1 MATTRKSP
9 ARATARKAAAVR
21 KQSTAAVKPY
31 PDNTGDNTAPP
42 KASPKDAI
50 DLLVADHLAAAKC
63 FKQYE
68 TLMKKSAPADQR
80 KALADKV
87 CGMLTIHTQIE
98 EEIFYPAAREAD
110 LDDDMMDEAWVE
122 HDGAKGLI
130 AWIRASTPSDDYYDA
145 KVKVLGDI
153 VEHHV
158 IEEHTEMFPKCR
170 RSTMDLLE
178 LRKRMDARKKELE
191 VAKPSRPGPGLLDRI
206 TGAVNRAA
214 A

>member
-1 MATTRKSP
+1 MATTKKSP
-9 ARATARKAAAVR
+9 AHAAGKKAVLTRKP
-21 KQSTAAVKPY
+21 STAAIKPY

-42 KASPKDAI
+42 KSSPKDAI

-63 FKQYE
+63 FKQYD

-87 CGMLTIHTQIE
+87 CAMLTVHTQIE
-98 EEIFYPAAREAD
+98 EEIFYPAAREAG
-110 LDDDMMDEAWVE
+110 LDEDMMNEAWVE

-130 AWIRASTPSDDYYDA
+130 AWILSSRPSDDYYDA

-170 RSTMDLLE
+170 RSKMDLVG
-178 LRKRMDARKKELE
+178 LRDRLDARKKELE
-191 VAKPSRPGPGLLDRI
+191 AAKPSSKPSGILGRLTAR
-206 TGAVNRAA
+206 
-214 A
+214 

>member
-1 MATTRKSP
+1 MATTKKAP
-9 ARATARKAAAVR
+9 ARASGKKTPAV
-21 KQSTAAVKPY
+21 KKPKTAAVKPY

-42 KASPKDAI
+42 KSSPKDAI

-68 TLMKKSAPADQR
+68 TLMKKNAPADQR
-80 KALADKV
+80 KALADRV
-87 CGMLTIHTQIE
+87 CGMLTVHTRIE
-98 EEIFYPAAREAD
+98 EEIFYPAAREAG

-122 HDGAKGLI
+122 HDGAKNLI
-130 AWIRASTPSDDYYDA
+130 AWIQASKPGDDYYDA

-170 RSTMDLLE
+170 RSKMDLIG
-178 LRKRMDARKKELE
+178 LRARLDARKKELE
-191 VAKPSRPGPGLLDRI
+191 ASAPAGKAPGLLNRL
-206 TGAVNRAA
+206 TGAVAKAA

>member
-9 ARATARKAAAVR
+9 SRAAGKKATPTRKT
-21 KQSTAAVKPY
+21 STAAVKPY

-42 KASPKDAI
+42 KSSPKDAI
-50 DLLVADHLAAAKC
+50 DLLVADHSAAGKC

-68 TLMKKSAPADQR
+68 TLMKKSAPAEQR

-87 CGMLTIHTQIE
+87 CAMLTVHTQIE
-98 EEIFYPAAREAD
+98 EEIFYPAAREAG
-110 LDDDMMDEAWVE
+110 LDEDMMDEAWVE
-122 HDGAKGLI
+122 HDGAKSLI
-130 AWIRASTPSDDYYDA
+130 AWILSSRPSDDYYDA

-170 RSTMDLLE
+170 RSTMDLVG
-178 LRKRMDARKKELE
+178 LRVQLDARKKELE
-191 VAKPSRPGPGLLDRI
+191 AAKPAAKPSGILGRL
-206 TGAVNRAA
+206 TGAVSRAA